1 MYLTVYSCIFSNLSV
16 FNKNCDPILFFFWSN
31 HVPQMS
37 RYLGPWVYNQL
48 VSLTTYQSMCK
59 GKDQI
64 TIPVTFEF
72 TTGFNGT
79 WLKCPSTKKHVQ
91 LFLTL
96 SSQLRVLSFPPVEK
110 WLKAILDFNSWVIM
124 IWRIT
129 VNKFTLWVN
138 SAPPISFSYLN
149 HSSVISDFTGGHMDQ
164 SIM

>member
-1 MYLTVYSCIFSNLSV
+1 MKEQSDQLMSNDISACCWLLCHTTDEAETPTSRPSSSAGAARFTLTNQAGKLAGVMGYQ
-16 FNKNCDPILFFFWSN
+16 
-31 HVPQMS
+31 QM
-37 RYLGPWVYNQL
+37 RLRKHQRQQWHCRG
-48 VSLTTYQSMCK
+48 
-59 GKDQI
+59 
-64 TIPVTFEF
+64 ER
-72 TTGFNGT
+72 
-79 WLKCPSTKKHVQ
+79 WLWRQ
-91 LFLTL
+91 